1 MGGRAGGH
9 FPRGAR
15 SGWERGQG
23 QRRLQRLHAEAPRPV
38 RRALGPTWLALGL
51 VWSAAL
57 LLNSVYLQTQ
67 IRSLGACQHDRV
79 GLAFFLFLCVCEDAK
94 CLTHTGVTQPAAG
107 VGGTYTGGGAFRQGG
122 GAPGWAG
129 LQGSCSALSQVVDQ
143 RRPAPFSAGKPWPG
157 SLQDHPLAGQGSGG
171 SSPHTPL
178 VGSDTV
184 SRFCD
189 TELILA
195 FDIGHRSQGWVS
207 KLSFYFAEG
216 H

>member
-1 MGGRAGGH
+1 MGTFPVEPGRGGNGVRA
-9 FPRGAR
+9 RGGYKGCMLR
-15 SGWERGQG
+15 PPDLSGELSG
-23 QRRLQRLHAEAPRPV
+23 RLGWP
-38 RRALGPTWLALGL
+38 W

-157 SLQDHPLAGQGSGG
+157 SLQDHLLAGQGSGG